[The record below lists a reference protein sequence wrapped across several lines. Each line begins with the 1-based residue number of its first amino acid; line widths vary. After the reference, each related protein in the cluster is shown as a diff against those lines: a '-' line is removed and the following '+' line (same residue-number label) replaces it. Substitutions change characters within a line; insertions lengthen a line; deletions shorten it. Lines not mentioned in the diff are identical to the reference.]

1 MEIFPGVEGLV
12 HISQISHKHIATP
25 QEVLKEGQTVQ
36 VKVLEVNEEDQ
47 RLSLKHQ
54 RIRNTTTK

>member
-25 QEVLKEGQTVQ
+25 QEVLKEGQSVE
-36 VKVLEVNEEDQ
+36 VKVLDVNETGSTFIIE
-47 RLSLKHQ
+47 HQ
-54 RIRNTTTK
+54 RT